1 MRDILL
7 ATDFSEAAEAA
18 FEHAL
23 ALALSHRAD
32 LTLLH
37 AGPEAGTDVPWDSFP
52 HVRETLSRW
61 GRRPEGGDAAGFR
74 KAWGIG
80 VSKRAVRTRHPVN
93 GILETAADLDPE
105 VIVLARRAVQGW
117 GRGSVSAQTARRAA
131 APVLV
136 VPEGARGFV
145 DPPTGEVRIAR
156 VLAAVDRRPDPRPAL
171 REARR
176 LAHLGVE
183 AGAVPTTEV
192 ELLHVGEASDAPEI
206 PDDLLPAARI
216 TRRSMPGDP
225 AEVIAARAEEIDADL
240 ILLACEG
247 RSGLLDALFG
257 STTER
262 VLDRAT
268 RPVLA
273 IPAADEEG

>member
-23 ALALSHRAD
+23 ALALSHKAD

-37 AGPEAGTDVPWDSFP
+37 AGPESGDAVPWDSFP
-52 HVRETLSRW
+52 HVRETLARW
-61 GRRPEGGDAAGFR
+61 GREETSGQGGFR
-74 KAWGIG
+74 ARWGIG
-80 VSKRAVRTRHPVN
+80 VSKRSVRTRHPVS
-93 GILETAADLDPE
+93 GILETAQDLDPE
-105 VIVLARRAVQGW
+105 AIVLARGAVQGW

-131 APVLV
+131 SPVLV

-145 DPPTGEVRIAR
+145 ERGTGAVRIAR
-156 VLAAVDRRPDPRPAL
+156 VLAAVDRSPDPRPAL
-171 REARR
+171 SEARR
-176 LAHLGVE
+176 LAHLGVDPGDRP
-183 AGAVPTTEV
+183 ATEV
-192 ELLHVGEASDAPEI
+192 ELLHVGDSWAAPEI
-206 PDDLLPAARI
+206 PDALLPAARLS
-216 TRRSMPGDP
+216 RRTLPGDP

-247 RSGLLDALFG
+247 RHGLLDALFG

-262 VLDRAT
+262 VLARAT
-268 RPVLA
+268 RPVLV
-273 IPAADEEG
+273 IPAPGD